1 MIEIS
6 LIIRSWVAVS
16 LNPNLCLRNVLV
28 GDNSVVKIAD
38 FGLARLIK
46 VYSVH
51 NLLYSVHTVQSTFCT
66 VCILYSV
73 LSVQCAYC
81 TVYVRTVPC
90 INTVLYTVYIL
101 FRARSL
107 CVPNN
112 PVFLRKDNRG
122 FVSEV
127 FLWLKYNNEKWG
139 FQEKLVRKGS
149 DFSCV
154 KY

>member
-16 LNPNLCLRNVLV
+16 LDPNLCLRNVLV

-90 INTVLYTVYIL
+90 INTVLYSAHTVQ
-101 FRARSL
+101 SSEPL
-107 CVPNN
+107 CSKQSR
-112 PVFLRKDNRG
+112 FFRKDNRG

>member
-1 MIEIS
+1 MRIQLDPDHWLFTKAVQWISASPKMIEIS

-66 VCILYSV
+66 GCILYSV

-90 INTVLYTVYIL
+90 INTVLYSVHTVQ
-101 FRARSL
+101 SSEPL
-107 CVPNN
+107 CSKQSRFFKKRQPRFCV
-112 PVFLRKDNRG
+112 RG
-122 FVSEV
+122 FS
-127 FLWLKYNNEKWG
+127 LAKI
-139 FQEKLVRKGS
+139 
-149 DFSCV
+149 
-154 KY
+154 